1 MSHWYMFTFQDPCS
15 PYSNNLNLFYNI
27 TMIMMTIIISFTL
40 MIMFDILMNKFM
52 NRYLLKHHMI
62 EIIWTMLPMLIL
74 MFIAFPSLK
83 MLYFIDEP
91 WNPIFFTIKSIGH
104 QWYWSY
110 EYPEFKNLNYDSY
123 MIKDLDNMNLFR
135 LLDVDNRMIIPFYI
149 PIRLLTTSSDVIHS
163 WTVPSLGVKMD
174 SIPGRINQMTLISM
188 RSGLF
193 FGQCSEICGTNH
205 SFMPISIESTNHK
218 NFMLWLSFMN
228 IY

>member
-218 NFMLWLSFMN
+218 NFMFWLSFMN